1 MLDSVF
7 RALQIPELRRRIG
20 FTLLMLLVF
29 RVIAHIPVPNI
40 NPTALSSLQEALAT
54 NQLAQLLNI
63 FAGGALQNLSVAAM
77 GVYPYITAQIIVQLL
92 TPLIPALE
100 EMRKEGEQG
109 RMRINQLTFILTLP
123 MSLLQAYG
131 QTLTLERSLGVG
143 QSLFRTPFD
152 IVNNFFPTFTIL
164 ITMVA
169 GTMFLIWLGE
179 QIQQYGIGNGIS
191 MIIFAGIVSRLPSMI
206 IQVFTSVQLGGV
218 EIIIGLIAFIVIAAV
233 TIIGII
239 LMHEGQR
246 RIPVQYAKRVRGNR
260 VYGGQSSH
268 IPLKVNMAG
277 MIPLIFAQSI
287 IIFPGTIASYGC
299 PEQVAP
305 AGASLLKQFSCGVY
319 QVFSPT
325 VQNNVRT
332 AGGLVYSISLFLLTF
347 FFTYF
352 YTKVIFEQQNIPDT
366 LQRNSGFI
374 PGIRP
379 GKRTEEYLDAVVARI
394 TRLGALFLGVVAVLP
409 FLTQFITGVPIGLGA
424 TALLIVVGV
433 AVDTMR
439 QLEAQLVMRNY
450 EGFIN
455 R

>member
-1 MLDSVF
+1 MLESVVN
-7 RALQIPELRRRIG
+7 ALRLPDLRQRIL
-20 FTLLMLLVF
+20 FTLAMLLLF
-29 RVIAHIPVPNI
+29 RLIAHIPVPNI
-40 NPTALSSLQEALAT
+40 DPTALESLRIALQG

-77 GVYPYITAQIIVQLL
+77 GVYPYITAQIILQLL
-92 TPLIPALE
+92 VPLIPALE
-100 EMRKEGEQG
+100 ELRKEGEQG
-109 RMRINQLTFILTLP
+109 RMRLNRITFYLTIP
-123 MSLLQAYG
+123 MALLQAYG
-131 QTLTLERSLGVG
+131 QTLTLERSLGTG
-143 QSLFRTPFD
+143 QALFQTPFD

-164 ITMVA
+164 VSMLA
-169 GTMFLIWLGE
+169 GTMLLVWLGE
-179 QIQQYGIGNGIS
+179 QIQERGIGNGVS
-191 MIIFAGIVSRLPSMI
+191 MIIFAGIVAGLPGLI
-206 IQVFTSVQLGGV
+206 IQAFTTVELGGI
-218 EIIIGLIAFIVIAAV
+218 EQIIGLVSFLAIALGTIV
-233 TIIGII
+233 GIV

-287 IIFPGTIASYGC
+287 IIFPGTIASYAC
-299 PEQVAP
+299 PEQIAP
-305 AGASLLKQFSCGVY
+305 PGAGVFKQIACFTY
-319 QVFSPT
+319 QTFSP
-325 VQNNVRT
+325 QY
-332 AGGLVYSISLFLLTF
+332 GGGTLVYSIALFVLVY

-352 YTKVIFEQQNIPDT
+352 YTKVIFDQQNIPEM
-366 LQRNSGFI
+366 LQRNGGFI

-379 GKRTEEYLDAVVARI
+379 GKRTEEHLDQVVSRI
-394 TRLGALFLGVVAVLP
+394 TRIGALFLGIVAILP
-409 FLTQFITGVPIGLGA
+409 FITQQLTGVPIGLGA

>member
-1 MLDSVF
+1 MLESVVN
-7 RALQIPELRRRIG
+7 ALRLPDLRQRIL
-20 FTLLMLLVF
+20 FTLAMLLLF
-29 RVIAHIPVPNI
+29 RLIAHIPVPNI
-40 NPTALSSLQEALAT
+40 DPTALESLRLALQG

-77 GVYPYITAQIIVQLL
+77 GVYPYITAQIILQLL
-92 TPLIPALE
+92 VPIIPALE
-100 EMRKEGEQG
+100 ELRKEGEHG
-109 RMRINQLTFILTLP
+109 RMRLNRITFYLTIP
-123 MSLLQAYG
+123 MALLQAYG
-131 QTLTLERSLGVG
+131 QTLTLDRSLGAG
-143 QSLFRTPFD
+143 QALFQTPFD

-164 ITMVA
+164 VSMLA
-169 GTMFLIWLGE
+169 GTMLLVWLGE
-179 QIQQYGIGNGIS
+179 QIQERGIGNGVS
-191 MIIFAGIVSRLPSMI
+191 MIIFAGIVAGLPGLI
-206 IQVFTSVQLGGV
+206 IQAFTTVELGGL
-218 EIIIGLIAFIVIAAV
+218 EQAIGLIAFLVIALG
-233 TIIGII
+233 TIIGIV

-287 IIFPGTIASYGC
+287 IIFPGTLASYGC

-305 AGASLLKQFSCGVY
+305 PDASVLKQIACFTF
-319 QVFSPT
+319 QTFSP
-325 VQNNVRT
+325 QY
-332 AGGLVYSISLFLLTF
+332 GGGTLVYSIALFVLVY

-352 YTKVIFEQQNIPDT
+352 YTKVIFDQQNIPDT
-366 LQRNSGFI
+366 LQRNGGFI

-379 GKRTEEYLDAVVARI
+379 GKRTEEYLDQVVSRI
-394 TRLGALFLGVVAVLP
+394 TRIGALFLGTVAILP
-409 FLTQFITGVPIGLGA
+409 FITQQLTGVPIGLGA

>member
-1 MLDSVF
+1 MLESVVN
-7 RALQIPELRRRIG
+7 ALRLPDLRQRIL
-20 FTLLMLLVF
+20 FTLAMLLLF
-29 RVIAHIPVPNI
+29 RLIAHIPVPNI
-40 NPTALSSLQEALAT
+40 DPTALESLRIALQG

-77 GVYPYITAQIIVQLL
+77 GVYPYITAQIILQLL
-92 TPLIPALE
+92 VPLIPALE
-100 EMRKEGEQG
+100 ELRKEGEQG
-109 RMRINQLTFILTLP
+109 RMRLNRITFYLTIP
-123 MSLLQAYG
+123 MALLQAYG
-131 QTLTLERSLGVG
+131 QTLTLERSLGTG
-143 QSLFRTPFD
+143 QALFQTPFD

-164 ITMVA
+164 VSMLA
-169 GTMFLIWLGE
+169 GTMLLVWLGE
-179 QIQQYGIGNGIS
+179 QIQERGIGNGVS
-191 MIIFAGIVSRLPSMI
+191 MIIFAGIVAGLPGLI
-206 IQVFTSVQLGGV
+206 IQAFTTVELGGI
-218 EIIIGLIAFIVIAAV
+218 EQIIGLVSFLVIALG
-233 TIIGII
+233 TIVGIV

-287 IIFPGTIASYGC
+287 IIFPGTIASYAC
-299 PEQVAP
+299 PEQIAP
-305 AGASLLKQFSCGVY
+305 PEAGVLKQIACFTY
-319 QVFSPT
+319 QTFSPQYGSGT
-325 VQNNVRT
+325 
-332 AGGLVYSISLFLLTF
+332 LVYSIALFVLVY

-352 YTKVIFEQQNIPDT
+352 YTKVIFDQQNIPET
-366 LQRNSGFI
+366 LQRNGGFI

-379 GKRTEEYLDAVVARI
+379 GKRTEEYLDQVVSRI
-394 TRLGALFLGVVAVLP
+394 TRIGALFLGIVAILP
-409 FLTQFITGVPIGLGA
+409 FITQQLTGVPIGLGA

>member
-1 MLDSVF
+1 MLESVVN
-7 RALQIPELRRRIG
+7 ALRLPDLRQRIL
-20 FTLLMLLVF
+20 FTLAMLLLF
-29 RVIAHIPVPNI
+29 RLIAHIPVPNI
-40 NPTALSSLQEALAT
+40 DPAALESLRIALQG

-77 GVYPYITAQIIVQLL
+77 GVYPYITAQIILQLL
-92 TPLIPALE
+92 VPLIPALE
-100 EMRKEGEQG
+100 ELRKEGEQG
-109 RMRINQLTFILTLP
+109 RMRLNRITFYLTIP
-123 MSLLQAYG
+123 MALLQAYG
-131 QTLTLERSLGVG
+131 QTLTLERSLGTG
-143 QSLFRTPFD
+143 QALFQTPFD

-164 ITMVA
+164 VSMLA
-169 GTMFLIWLGE
+169 GTMLLVWLGE
-179 QIQQYGIGNGIS
+179 QIQERGIGNGVS
-191 MIIFAGIVSRLPSMI
+191 MIIFAGIVAGLPGLI
-206 IQVFTSVQLGGV
+206 IQAFTTVELGGI
-218 EIIIGLIAFIVIAAV
+218 EQIIGLVSFLAIALGTIV
-233 TIIGII
+233 GIV

-287 IIFPGTIASYGC
+287 IIFPGTIASYAC
-299 PEQVAP
+299 PEQIAP
-305 AGASLLKQFSCGVY
+305 PGAGVFKQIACFTY
-319 QVFSPT
+319 QTFSP
-325 VQNNVRT
+325 QY
-332 AGGLVYSISLFLLTF
+332 GGGTLVYSIALFVLVY

-352 YTKVIFEQQNIPDT
+352 YTKVIFDQQNIPEM
-366 LQRNSGFI
+366 LQRNGGFI

-379 GKRTEEYLDAVVARI
+379 GKRTEEYLDQVVSRI
-394 TRLGALFLGVVAVLP
+394 TRIGALFLGIVAILP
-409 FLTQFITGVPIGLGA
+409 FITQQLTGVPIGLGA

>member
-1 MLDSVF
+1 MLESVVN
-7 RALQIPELRRRIG
+7 ALRLPDLRQRIL
-20 FTLLMLLVF
+20 FTLAMLLLF
-29 RVIAHIPVPNI
+29 RLIAHIPVPNI
-40 NPTALSSLQEALAT
+40 DPTALESLRIALQG

-77 GVYPYITAQIIVQLL
+77 GVYPYITAQIILQLL
-92 TPLIPALE
+92 VPLIPALE
-100 EMRKEGEQG
+100 ELRKEGEQG
-109 RMRINQLTFILTLP
+109 RMRLNRITFYLTIP
-123 MSLLQAYG
+123 MALLQAYG
-131 QTLTLERSLGVG
+131 QTLTLERSLGTG
-143 QSLFRTPFD
+143 QALFQTPFD

-164 ITMVA
+164 VSMLA
-169 GTMFLIWLGE
+169 GTMLLVWLGE
-179 QIQQYGIGNGIS
+179 QIQERGIGNGVS
-191 MIIFAGIVSRLPSMI
+191 MIIFAGIVAGLPGLI
-206 IQVFTSVQLGGV
+206 IQAFTTVELGGV
-218 EIIIGLIAFIVIAAV
+218 EQIIGLVSFLVIALG
-233 TIIGII
+233 TIVGIV

-287 IIFPGTIASYGC
+287 IIFPGTIASYAC
-299 PEQVAP
+299 PEQIAP
-305 AGASLLKQFSCGVY
+305 PGSGVFKQIACFTY
-319 QVFSPT
+319 QTFSPQYGSGT
-325 VQNNVRT
+325 
-332 AGGLVYSISLFLLTF
+332 LVYSIALFVLVY

-352 YTKVIFEQQNIPDT
+352 YTKVIFDQQNIPET
-366 LQRNSGFI
+366 LQRNGGFI

-379 GKRTEEYLDAVVARI
+379 GKRTEEYLDQVVSRI
-394 TRLGALFLGVVAVLP
+394 TRIGALFLGIVAILP
-409 FLTQFITGVPIGLGA
+409 FITQQLTGVPIGLGA

>member
-1 MLDSVF
+1 MLESVVN
-7 RALQIPELRRRIG
+7 ALRLPDLRQRIL
-20 FTLLMLLVF
+20 FTLAMLLLF
-29 RVIAHIPVPNI
+29 RLIAHIPVPNI
-40 NPTALSSLQEALAT
+40 DPAALESLRIALQG

-77 GVYPYITAQIIVQLL
+77 GVYPYITAQIILQLL
-92 TPLIPALE
+92 VPLIPALE
-100 EMRKEGEQG
+100 ELRKEGEQG
-109 RMRINQLTFILTLP
+109 RMRLNRITFYLTIP
-123 MSLLQAYG
+123 MALLQAYG
-131 QTLTLERSLGVG
+131 QTLTLERSLGTG
-143 QSLFRTPFD
+143 QALFQTPFD

-164 ITMVA
+164 ASMLA
-169 GTMFLIWLGE
+169 GTMLLVWLGE
-179 QIQQYGIGNGIS
+179 QIQERGIGNGVS
-191 MIIFAGIVSRLPSMI
+191 MIIFAGIVAGLPGLI
-206 IQVFTSVQLGGV
+206 IQAFTTVELGGV
-218 EIIIGLIAFIVIAAV
+218 EQIIGLVSFLVIALG
-233 TIIGII
+233 TIVGIV

-287 IIFPGTIASYGC
+287 IIFPGTIASYAC
-299 PEQVAP
+299 PEQIAP
-305 AGASLLKQFSCGVY
+305 PGAGILKQIACFTY
-319 QVFSPT
+319 QTFSP
-325 VQNNVRT
+325 QY
-332 AGGLVYSISLFLLTF
+332 GGGTLVYSIALFVLVY

-352 YTKVIFEQQNIPDT
+352 YTKVIFDQQNIPET
-366 LQRNSGFI
+366 LQRNGGFI

-379 GKRTEEYLDAVVARI
+379 GKRTEEYLDQVVSRI
-394 TRLGALFLGVVAVLP
+394 TRVGALFLGTVAILP
-409 FLTQFITGVPIGLGA
+409 FITQQLTGVPIGLGA

>member
-1 MLDSVF
+1 MLESVVN
-7 RALQIPELRRRIG
+7 ALRLPDLRQRIL
-20 FTLLMLLVF
+20 FTLAMLLLF
-29 RVIAHIPVPNI
+29 RLIAHIPVPNI
-40 NPTALSSLQEALAT
+40 DPTALESLRLALQG

-77 GVYPYITAQIIVQLL
+77 GVYPYITAQIILQLL
-92 TPLIPALE
+92 VPLIPALE
-100 EMRKEGEQG
+100 ELRKEGEQG
-109 RMRINQLTFILTLP
+109 RMRLNRITFYLTIP
-123 MSLLQAYG
+123 MALLQAYG
-131 QTLTLERSLGVG
+131 QTLTLERSLGTG
-143 QSLFRTPFD
+143 QALFQTPFD

-164 ITMVA
+164 MSMLA
-169 GTMFLIWLGE
+169 GTMLLVWLGE
-179 QIQQYGIGNGIS
+179 QIQERGIGNGVS
-191 MIIFAGIVSRLPSMI
+191 MIIFAGIVAGLPGLI
-206 IQVFTSVQLGGV
+206 IQAFTTVELGGL
-218 EIIIGLIAFIVIAAV
+218 EQAIGLIAFLIIALG
-233 TIIGII
+233 TIIGIV

-287 IIFPGTIASYGC
+287 ILFPGTIASYGC

-305 AGASLLKQFSCGVY
+305 PNASVLKQIACFTY
-319 QVFSPT
+319 QTFSP
-325 VQNNVRT
+325 QY
-332 AGGLVYSISLFLLTF
+332 GGGTLVYSIALFVLVY

-352 YTKVIFEQQNIPDT
+352 YTKVIFDQQNIPET
-366 LQRNSGFI
+366 LQRNGGFI

-379 GKRTEEYLDAVVARI
+379 GKRTEEYLDQVVSRI
-394 TRLGALFLGVVAVLP
+394 TRIGALFLGTVAILP
-409 FLTQFITGVPIGLGA
+409 FITQQLTGVPIGLGA

>member
-1 MLDSVF
+1 MLESVVN
-7 RALQIPELRRRIG
+7 ALRLPDLRQRIL
-20 FTLLMLLVF
+20 FTLAMLLLF
-29 RVIAHIPVPNI
+29 RLIAHIPVPNI
-40 NPTALSSLQEALAT
+40 DPTALESLRIALQG

-77 GVYPYITAQIIVQLL
+77 GVYPYITAQIILQLL
-92 TPLIPALE
+92 VPLIPALE
-100 EMRKEGEQG
+100 ELRKEGEQG
-109 RMRINQLTFILTLP
+109 RMRLNRITFYLTIP
-123 MSLLQAYG
+123 MALLQAYG
-131 QTLTLERSLGVG
+131 QTLTLERSLGTG
-143 QSLFRTPFD
+143 QALFQTPFD

-164 ITMVA
+164 LSMLA
-169 GTMFLIWLGE
+169 GTMLLVWLGE
-179 QIQQYGIGNGIS
+179 QIQERGIGNGVS
-191 MIIFAGIVSRLPSMI
+191 MIIFAGIVAGLPGLI
-206 IQVFTSVQLGGV
+206 IQAFTTVELGGV
-218 EIIIGLIAFIVIAAV
+218 EQIIGLVSFLVIALG
-233 TIIGII
+233 TIVGIV

-287 IIFPGTIASYGC
+287 IIFPGTIASYAC
-299 PEQVAP
+299 PEQIAP
-305 AGASLLKQFSCGVY
+305 PEAGIFKQIACFTY
-319 QVFSPT
+319 QTFSP
-325 VQNNVRT
+325 QY
-332 AGGLVYSISLFLLTF
+332 GGGTLVYSIALFVLVY

-352 YTKVIFEQQNIPDT
+352 YTKVIFDQQNIPET
-366 LQRNSGFI
+366 LQRNGGFI

-379 GKRTEEYLDAVVARI
+379 GKRTEEYLDQVVSRI
-394 TRLGALFLGVVAVLP
+394 TRTGALFLGIVAILP
-409 FLTQFITGVPIGLGA
+409 FITQQLTGVPIGLGA